1 MLFMVMTSQSGDR
14 VTKFHI
20 TMDSAQEK
28 INNALKVL
36 KFVRSRQ
43 TWLRGI
49 TQDVELW
56 NEHCHSQPIPVQ
68 FLSTQL
74 SIWKSGANFP
84 HSGMPVQNELCG
96 ILIEDFLS
104 IWKFRAVFL
113 SGILVI
119 LFEGI
124 MDLGV
129 LELMGGRF
137 LSIWNLGLCIQRE
150 PNRLTCYGTNS
161 SDALQQSF
169 TTT

>member
-113 SGILVI
+113 FGILVI
-119 LFEGI
+119 LFEGM
-124 MDLGV
+124 MDSGV
-129 LELMGGRF
+129 LKYGGRIPIYLEF
-137 LSIWNLGLCIQRE
+137 CPSYFRMSAVGGPSRRVAAW
-150 PNRLTCYGTNS
+150 
-161 SDALQQSF
+161 SF
-169 TTT
+169 PRSASPG

>member
-1 MLFMVMTSQSGDR
+1 MT
-14 VTKFHI
+14 KLHI

-36 KFVRSRQ
+36 KFVVSRQ

-84 HSGMPVQNELCG
+84 HSGTG
-96 ILIEDFLS
+96 IQIISATL
-104 IWKFRAVFL
+104 
-113 SGILVI
+113 
-119 LFEGI
+119 
-124 MDLGV
+124 MD
-129 LELMGGRF
+129 E
-137 LSIWNLGLCIQRE
+137 WRE
-150 PNRLTCYGTNS
+150 VANC
-161 SDALQQSF
+161 
-169 TTT
+169 

>member
-49 TQDVELW
+49 TQDVEPW

-113 SGILVI
+113 FGILVI
-119 LFEGI
+119 LFEGM

-129 LELMGGRF
+129 LELMGADSY
-137 LSIWNLGLCIQRE
+137 LSGILPLIFQDV
-150 PNRLTCYGTNS
+150 S
-161 SDALQQSF
+161 SRWAIPSSSCLVFSQVGI
-169 TTT
+169 T

>member
-1 MLFMVMTSQSGDR
+1 MT
-14 VTKFHI
+14 KLHI

-36 KFVRSRQ
+36 KFVVSRQ

-113 SGILVI
+113 SGMLAILS
-119 LFEGI
+119 EGVR
-124 MDLGV
+124 DPGV
-129 LELMGGRF
+129 LEMMGANSY
-137 LSIWNLGLCIQRE
+137 LSGILVFAFSASW
-150 PNRLTCYGTNS
+150 
-161 SDALQQSF
+161 
-169 TTT
+169 